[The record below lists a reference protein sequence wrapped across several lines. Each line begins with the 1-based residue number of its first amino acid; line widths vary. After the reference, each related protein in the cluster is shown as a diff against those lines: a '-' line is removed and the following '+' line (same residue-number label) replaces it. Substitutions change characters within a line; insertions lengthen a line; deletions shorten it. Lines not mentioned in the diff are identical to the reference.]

1 MSLKE
6 RMEPLDRLFTL
17 FFIFSPIVI
26 GIFTSFGLDVRL
38 LWVPMGALFFWA
50 LYVYQYRA
58 VYQFSYSEELSLI
71 ERMRGLSFFF
81 TFPILAI
88 LYAITIFSS
97 FGSNWVNKVVLG
109 LVGATCS
116 FIIDLSIPKTFFA
129 KQTTLFRKSEKI
141 KLSNVLTATANVTIY
156 FCFAFMLINSAIPE
170 GATFVIVMIILV
182 TPFGFLA
189 YRYEKKSRKLAND
202 LATSLKKTKWI
213 EHYLGQ
219 KKRERRRQIIKK
231 KRKKSK
237 SEKT

>member
-26 GIFTSFGLDVRL
+26 GFFTSFSLDLRL

-58 VYQFSYSEELSLI
+58 VYQFAYNEELSLI

-88 LYAITIFSS
+88 LYAINIFSS
-97 FGSNWVNKVVLG
+97 FGSNLPEKVVLG

-116 FIIDLSIPKTFFA
+116 FIIDLSVPKTFFA
-129 KQTTLFRKSEKI
+129 KQTTLFRKSEAT

-156 FCFAFMLINSAIPE
+156 FSVATMLINSAIPE
-170 GATFVIVMIILV
+170 GTTSILIMIILV

-202 LATSLKKTKWI
+202 LAVSLKKTRWL
-213 EHYLGQ
+213 EHYIGQ
-219 KKRERRRQIIKK
+219 KNREERRQIRK
-231 KRKKSK
+231 KRKKLK
-237 SEKT
+237 GEKT